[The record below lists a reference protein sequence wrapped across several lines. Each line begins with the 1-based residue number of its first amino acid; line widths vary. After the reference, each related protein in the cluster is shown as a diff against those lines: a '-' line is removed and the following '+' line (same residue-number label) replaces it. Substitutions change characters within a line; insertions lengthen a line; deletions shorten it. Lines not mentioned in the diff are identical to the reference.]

1 MTPGQL
7 YTYIELQEILDD
19 RVRELVLKSVNVYI
33 IELEKLKTKWSKKFK
48 NDQSKLQMLL
58 SQLENATA
66 FLPAKSSDIIN
77 IAHDV
82 NELPIK
88 NTMKKKVTI
97 TVEVSDHSDVENDA
111 VNWLWSISVNASA
124 LLVTKPEAK
133 LQKVART
140 HMNEIRKSIV
150 KDVELITT
158 PQKEHTE

>member
-7 YTYIELQEILDD
+7 YTYIELQKILDD

-77 IAHDV
+77 ITHDV

-88 NTMKKKVTI
+88 NTMKKRVTI
-97 TVEVSDHSDVENDA
+97 TVEVSDHSDVEIDA

-140 HMNEIRKSIV
+140 HINEIRKSIV